1 MLFYPEMIST
11 KVRTDLVV
19 TNYLPYLPTLPI
31 FSTYDKMKISD
42 IGFKLCM
49 DYFYWLIL
57 SADLELS
64 LHKSSL
70 RAEFYDRIKKLQ
82 QSDILMHDSIWGSI
96 HQFIIPI
103 ANKMFA

>member
-31 FSTYDKMKISD
+31 FSTYDNMKISD

-49 DYFYWLIL
+49 DYFY
-57 SADLELS
+57 
-64 LHKSSL
+64 
-70 RAEFYDRIKKLQ
+70 
-82 QSDILMHDSIWGSI
+82 
-96 HQFIIPI
+96 
-103 ANKMFA
+103 